1 MWEKKI
7 VDCLI
12 PSNYTISLL
21 TNEKRIMVFYRF
33 NQILIL
39 SGLYYVV
46 SSFFILANGNL
57 NKAVACCFPIFLSI
71 IIALMFFKQ
80 FSWVEK
86 LSKKVPNIVFL
97 LKILGVYIFIYFFTN
112 ISGIILR
119 YLDERGFSLGLYSIY
134 EEWGEPVNAVIDIVF
149 FFVLVIALLVIL
161 IKNTGKVSGS

>member
-1 MWEKKI
+1 
-7 VDCLI
+7 
-12 PSNYTISLL
+12 
-21 TNEKRIMVFYRF
+21 
-33 NQILIL
+33 
-39 SGLYYVV
+39 
-46 SSFFILANGNL
+46 
-57 NKAVACCFPIFLSI
+57 
-71 IIALMFFKQ
+71 MFFKQ

-161 IKNTGKVSGS
+161 IKNTGKVNGS